1 MGIHIGLATPADDA
15 HIRGLLRREPV
26 PGRIAISY

>member
-1 MGIHIGLATPADDA
+1 MGIQIGLATAADDV

-26 PGRIAISY
+26 PGRIAIS